1 MKPATAY
8 TKDVGRTSDHMQKR
22 RYHALRMISIAD
34 LQKVARARLQDAKAL
49 CKAKRYDGATYL
61 AGYAVE
67 VGLKA
72 RICKS
77 LGWKEFPETA
87 KEFEGLVTFKTH
99 KLPLLLR
106 LSGREEVVK
115 QKVFV
120 EWSAVASW
128 DPETRYRAV
137 GASSKKE
144 AELMIESAAAI
155 LSLL

>member
-1 MKPATAY
+1 MITVAEL
-8 TKDVGRTSDHMQKR
+8 R
-22 RYHALRMISIAD
+22 R
-34 LQKVARARLQDAKAL
+34 VARARLTDAKAL

-67 VGLKA
+67 VALKA

-77 LGWKEFPETA
+77 LGWKDFPETTR
-87 KEFEGLVTFKTH
+87 EFEGLLTFKTH

-106 LSGREEVVK
+106 LSGREQIVK
-115 QKVFV
+115 RKVFV

-137 GASSKKE
+137 GTSSKNE
-144 AELMIESAAAI
+144 AELMIASAEAI
-155 LSLL
+155 LEEL